1 VRKVSLSGVVIAAV
15 LACTAGCKDDV
26 TQVPGAPTPAHYQI
40 SFPSTAAAVGAD
52 TVQVTVFDVP
62 AADASRTGEDASCLT
77 LITKVKSNADLPKAP
92 TRLAQTDLVS
102 VCSLLTASGDAGAT
116 PGRLGD
122 ISYGRRAFLATTK
135 RGTADYFVG
144 CVEATVSSRDFTVDI
159 PVLPVN
165 ETTLPPTTTCATLG
179 EKCAGSCK

>member
-1 VRKVSLSGVVIAAV
+1 MSKVSLSGALAVAAV
-15 LACTAGCKDDV
+15 AFATGCKDDV

-40 SFPSTAAAVGAD
+40 SFPSTAAAAGAD

-62 AADASRTGEDASCLT
+62 AADASRSGEDASCLT
-77 LITKVKSNADLPKAP
+77 LVTKVKSNADLPKAP
-92 TRLAQTDLVS
+92 TRLAQTDLVP
-102 VCSLLTASGDAGAT
+102 VCSLLSAAGDGGAT

-135 RGTADYFVG
+135 RGNADYFVG

-165 ETTLPPTTTCATLG
+165 ETIVPPTTACATLG